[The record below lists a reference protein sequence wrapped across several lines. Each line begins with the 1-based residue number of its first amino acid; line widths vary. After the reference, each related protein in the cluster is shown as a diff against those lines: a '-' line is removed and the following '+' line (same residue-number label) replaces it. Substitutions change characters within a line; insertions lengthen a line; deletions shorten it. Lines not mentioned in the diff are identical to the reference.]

1 MAVGTKEKRALPG
14 AVDRTHAPAK
24 RAKPRNSSGRGLLI
38 AVAMMTF
45 LAVAVV
51 FFFIV
56 NQWSISMTLTGEDT
70 LTLEYGTQYEEQG
83 AEARFHGSLLF
94 KDGWSVPVTI
104 SGEVD
109 TSKIGTYTI
118 TYSAEKFRW
127 KAAISRVVNVQ
138 DTQPPVITL
147 TEDPDHYTLPGE
159 DYEEEGFTA
168 IDDYDGDLTDQV
180 VRTVRKDKGKVYYS
194 VKDSSGNEAK
204 VTRRIRYDDPIPPEL
219 TLLGDSEI
227 TIQAGKDYSEPGWT
241 AEDNCDGDL
250 TDEVTVE
257 GSVDTYTAGTYELVY
272 SVADSYNNVTKVTRT
287 VVVEAVRQPDTVTPT
302 GKIIYLTF
310 DDGPGK
316 YTQTLLD
323 VLDKYNVK
331 VTFFTVNTGYT
342 SLIAKEA
349 AAGHSIGIH
358 SATHDYAQVYA
369 SKEAY
374 FDDLNTMQAII
385 KKQTG
390 STTTLVRFPGGS
402 SNLVSKKYCAGI
414 MTTLAKALT
423 DQGYQYFDWNVLSG
437 DAGETTSTEQVF
449 QNVINGVQKQDV
461 SVVLQHDIQGFSVNA
476 VEKIIVW
483 GLANGYT
490 FLPLD
495 STSPTAHQTIAN

>member
-1 MAVGTKEKRALPG
+1 
-14 AVDRTHAPAK
+14 
-24 RAKPRNSSGRGLLI
+24 
-38 AVAMMTF
+38 
-45 LAVAVV
+45 
-51 FFFIV
+51 
-56 NQWSISMTLTGEDT
+56 
-70 LTLEYGTQYEEQG
+70 
-83 AEARFHGSLLF
+83 
-94 KDGWSVPVTI
+94 
-104 SGEVD
+104 
-109 TSKIGTYTI
+109 
-118 TYSAEKFRW
+118 
-127 KAAISRVVNVQ
+127 
-138 DTQPPVITL
+138 
-147 TEDPDHYTLPGE
+147 
-159 DYEEEGFTA
+159 
-168 IDDYDGDLTDQV
+168 
-180 VRTVRKDKGKVYYS
+180 
-194 VKDSSGNEAK
+194 
-204 VTRRIRYDDPIPPEL
+204 L

-227 TIQAGKDYSEPGWT
+227 TIQAGKDYTEPGWT

>member
-1 MAVGTKEKRALPG
+1 
-14 AVDRTHAPAK
+14 
-24 RAKPRNSSGRGLLI
+24 
-38 AVAMMTF
+38 
-45 LAVAVV
+45 
-51 FFFIV
+51 
-56 NQWSISMTLTGEDT
+56 
-70 LTLEYGTQYEEQG
+70 
-83 AEARFHGSLLF
+83 
-94 KDGWSVPVTI
+94 
-104 SGEVD
+104 
-109 TSKIGTYTI
+109 
-118 TYSAEKFRW
+118 
-127 KAAISRVVNVQ
+127 
-138 DTQPPVITL
+138 
-147 TEDPDHYTLPGE
+147 
-159 DYEEEGFTA
+159 
-168 IDDYDGDLTDQV
+168 
-180 VRTVRKDKGKVYYS
+180 
-194 VKDSSGNEAK
+194 
-204 VTRRIRYDDPIPPEL
+204 
-219 TLLGDSEI
+219 
-227 TIQAGKDYSEPGWT
+227 
-241 AEDNCDGDL
+241 L

-342 SLIAKEA
+342 NLIAKEA